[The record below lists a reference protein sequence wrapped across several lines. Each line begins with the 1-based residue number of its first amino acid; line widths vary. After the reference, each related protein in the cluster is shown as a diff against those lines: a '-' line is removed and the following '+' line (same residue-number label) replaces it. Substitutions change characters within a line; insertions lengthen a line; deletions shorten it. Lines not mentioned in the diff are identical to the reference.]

1 MGSFNDARERI
12 ASLQPPDIPNNSLW
26 TTLLSR
32 EGTRPSIRVGQ
43 VDAELLDEDL
53 IQLLKGQVG
62 EALKYYGTHLQD
74 EWSSEII
81 LTLRA
86 ILFKLSIWN
95 NDASYG
101 AALQNLK
108 YSYNGSPPSRLQK
121 SIYGLL
127 TVFGRYGW
135 EKWEGREDTRFQSLT
150 SFLSTTHSIASFIS
164 FLIFLING
172 RYRTLTDR
180 LLNLQLIP
188 SNNNVN
194 REISFEYLNRQLVWH
209 AFTEFLLFVLPLVGI
224 NRWKRWLS
232 RAWKKSGTT
241 ETASLSFLPEQ
252 TCAICYQNQNP
263 EAEILG
269 ATGLN
274 TVNTDIVNPYETD
287 CGHIYCYVCV
297 ATALEGEEGDGWSCL
312 RCGNLVHRCQPWN
325 GDVLV
330 PETKSSVKIVDFA
343 NQRT

>member
-12 ASLQPPDIPNNSLW
+12 AALQPPDTHAPTW

-32 EGTRPSIRVGQ
+32 EGTRPSTRVGQ

-108 YSYNGSPPSRLQK
+108 YSYNGAPPSRLQK

-127 TVFGRYGW
+127 TVFGRHGW
-135 EKWEGREDTRFQSLT
+135 EKWETTRPSSLT
-150 SFLSTTHSIASFIS
+150 SFLSTTHSIASFLS
-164 FLIFLING
+164 FLVFLTNG

-180 LLNLQLIP
+180 LLNLRLIP
-188 SNNNVN
+188 VNNVS

-232 RAWKKSGTT
+232 RAWTRTGESKIT
-241 ETASLSFLPEQ
+241 SLSFLPEQ

-269 ATGLN
+269 ATALN
-274 TVNTDIVNPYETD
+274 NTADIVNPYETT
-287 CGHIYCYVCV
+287 CGHLYCYVCI
-297 ATALEGEEGDGWSCL
+297 ATALEAEEGDGWSCL
-312 RCGNLVHRCQPWN
+312 RCSSLVHRCQPWN

-343 NQRT
+343 DQWTKD